1 LNRQP
6 RGKTLLAL
14 VIEHFDQL
22 DRWSSD
28 LAGEGS
34 LTCDANKPV

>member
-6 RGKTLLAL
+6 RRKTLLAL

-22 DRWSSD
+22 DRSSD

-34 LTCDANKPV
+34 VTSDANKPV